1 MYQYKC
7 VLALELED
15 VFRVKAKEKERIRK
29 TISLISDES
38 LQEVSTK
45 KELSK
50 VASVSHDTIAKV
62 KKIQEKA
69 PEEVKPI

>member
-50 VASVSHDTIAKV
+50 VASVSGQK
-62 KKIQEKA
+62 EC
-69 PEEVKPI
+69 

>member
-15 VFRVKAKEKERIRK
+15 VFRVKAKENLGRNQY
-29 TISLISDES
+29 SSLLISAES
-38 LQEVSTK
+38 KPVDTR

-50 VASVSHDTIAKV
+50 VASVSGQK
-62 KKIQEKA
+62 EC
-69 PEEVKPI
+69 